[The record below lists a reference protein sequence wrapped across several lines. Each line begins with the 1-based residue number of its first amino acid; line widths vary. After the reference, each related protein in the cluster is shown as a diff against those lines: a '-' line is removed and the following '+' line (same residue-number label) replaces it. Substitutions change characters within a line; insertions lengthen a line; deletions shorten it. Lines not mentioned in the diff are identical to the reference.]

1 MNGTMVDLLSGYLS
15 GDNISES
22 KRTLGDLKNVFQ
34 DEAARA
40 QMNPATIVYEVQ
52 SHMAVKDG
60 TPGGLFFGTS
70 NVMPGQV
77 GGEYFMTKGHY
88 HARRECGEYYW
99 CIQGTGALILMD
111 ESGKCWFEPMQPGS
125 LHYIPGYMDESGKC
139 WFEPM
144 QPGSL
149 HYIPGYIAHR
159 LANTG
164 DTPLRVG
171 ACWPSDAGHDYAS
184 IAEHGFTARLMN
196 VGGVPTLVQEGQA

>member
-1 MNGTMVDLLSGYLS
+1 MNGTMVDLLSGYLR

-99 CIQGTGALILMD
+99 CIQGMGALILMD

-125 LHYIPGYMDESGKC
+125 LHYIPATSRTASPIRAIRPCVSARAGR
-139 WFEPM
+139 PM
-144 QPGSL
+144 RDMTMRPSL
-149 HYIPGYIAHR
+149 
-159 LANTG
+159 NM
-164 DTPLRVG
+164 
-171 ACWPSDAGHDYAS
+171 AS
-184 IAEHGFTARLMN
+184 PRG
-196 VGGVPTLVQEGQA
+196 